1 MKVFGIII
9 VGLVG
14 LLVVGALFAGCAG
27 ISAYN
32 TLAQGKQEVEARWSQ
47 VENVYQ
53 RRADLI
59 PNIVETVKGY
69 TAHEHDT
76 FTEIALARSKVGQ
89 VTLKVDS
96 MTPENLQKFT
106 EFQNGLGGMLQKLM
120 VQAQD
125 RWPKLKADKGFN
137 DLRVQLEG
145 TENRI
150 AVERREFNK
159 AVQTYNN
166 VVVTFP
172 TSFVAGMF
180 GHKTLPY
187 FKAEE
192 GSNKAPKIN
201 FSKPEPKSDE
211 VEKGKQGQK

>member
-1 MKVFGIII
+1 MKIFGYI
-9 VGLVG
+9 VGGFFV
-14 LLVVGALFAGCAG
+14 LLLVGALFAGCSG

-32 TLAQGKQEVEARWSQ
+32 TLAQGKQEVDARWAQ

-69 TAHEHDT
+69 TGHEHDT

-89 VTLKVDS
+89 IALKVDQ
-96 MTPENLQKFT
+96 MTPENLQRFT
-106 EFQNGLGGMLQKLM
+106 EMQNSLGGVLQKLM

-137 DLRVQLEG
+137 DLRVELEG

-150 AVERREFNK
+150 ATERRQFNK
-159 AVQTYNN
+159 AVQEYNN
-166 VVVTFP
+166 TVVTFP
-172 TSFVAGMF
+172 TSIVAGMF
-180 GHKTLPY
+180 GHKVLPY

-201 FSKPEPKSDE
+201 FSKPEPKAE
-211 VEKGKQGQK
+211 QK

>member
-1 MKVFGIII
+1 MKLFGIII
-9 VGLVG
+9 AGFFG

-32 TLAQGKQEVEARWSQ
+32 TLQQGKQEVEARWSQ

-69 TAHEHDT
+69 TAHEGET
-76 FTEIALARSKVGQ
+76 FTQIALARSKVGQ
-89 VTLKVDS
+89 ITLKVDQ
-96 MTPENLQKFT
+96 MTPENMQKFT
-106 EFQNGLGGMLQKLM
+106 EFQNGLGGALQKLM

-125 RWPKLKADKGFN
+125 RWPKLKADTGFN
-137 DLRVQLEG
+137 ALRVELEG

-150 AVERREFNK
+150 AVERRSFNK
-159 AVQTYNN
+159 SVQEYNN
-166 VVVTFP
+166 TVVTFP

-180 GHKTLPY
+180 GHKALPY
-187 FKAEE
+187 FKSEE

-201 FSKPEPKSDE
+201 FSKPEPK
-211 VEKGKQGQK
+211 VEQK

>member
-1 MKVFGIII
+1 MKVFGII
-9 VGLVG
+9 VAGLFG
-14 LLVVGALFAGCAG
+14 LLIMGALFVGCTAMG
-27 ISAYN
+27 AYN

-69 TAHEHDT
+69 TNHEHDT

-96 MTPENLQKFT
+96 MTPENMQKFT

-125 RWPKLKADKGFN
+125 RWPKLKADTGFN
-137 DLRVQLEG
+137 ALRVELEG

-150 AVERREFNK
+150 AVERRQFNK
-159 AVQTYNN
+159 AVQEYNN
-166 VVVTFP
+166 TVVTFP
-172 TSFVAGMF
+172 QSMVAGFF
-180 GHKTLPY
+180 GHKPLPY

-201 FSKPEPKSDE
+201 FGKPEPKAE
-211 VEKGKQGQK
+211 QK

>member
-1 MKVFGIII
+1 MKTFGI
-9 VGLVG
+9 
-14 LLVVGALFAGCAG
+14 VVGGLFILLLGGLGLAACAG
-27 ISAYN
+27 VGVYN
-32 TLAQGKQEVEARWSQ
+32 TMAKSKQEVEARWSQ

-69 TAHEHDT
+69 MGHEHDT

-89 VTLKVDS
+89 VTLKVDQ

-106 EFQNGLGGMLQKLM
+106 ELQNGLGGMLQKLM

-125 RWPKLKADKGFN
+125 RWPKLKADVGFN
-137 DLRVQLEG
+137 DLRAQLEG

-150 AVERREFNK
+150 AVERRQFNI
-159 AVQTYNN
+159 AVQGYNGQI
-166 VVVTFP
+166 VTFP
-172 TSFVAGMF
+172 NNLLAGYF
-180 GHKTLPY
+180 GFKEMAY

-201 FSKPEPKSDE
+201 FGKPEPKAE
-211 VEKGKQGQK
+211 QK